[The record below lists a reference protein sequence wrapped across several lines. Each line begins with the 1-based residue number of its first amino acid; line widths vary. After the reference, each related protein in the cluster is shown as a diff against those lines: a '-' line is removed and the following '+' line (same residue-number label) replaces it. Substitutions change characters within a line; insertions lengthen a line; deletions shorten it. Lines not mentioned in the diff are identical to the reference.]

1 MLSVDD
7 VAKLP
12 AINIFFIHPHL
23 HSGSNMLQCPG
34 IISDNPGNSR
44 APATKTQISK
54 YFYMFQGIDQSI
66 QSANQLDHPKLL
78 H

>member
-12 AINIFFIHPHL
+12 AINIFFKHPHL

-44 APATKTQISK
+44 APATKTQR
-54 YFYMFQGIDQSI
+54 
-66 QSANQLDHPKLL
+66 SANISRCFKALIN
-78 H
+78 